1 MATYVISCHGE
12 ADFNS
17 KTDVPAGVGVTFYT
31 PFGQCLSNADG
42 FRLQTALAH
51 PGDPRSPA
59 VLQSFPGRARW
70 NGPVNV
76 KPALSL
82 TADWH
87 GDFKSGILHVE
98 TGTII
103 EVIGTNKLL
112 TLTGALGIISRHAVT
127 LGVYAEVHFLFCLA

>member
-17 KTDVPAGVGVTFYT
+17 QTDVPAGVGVTFYS
-31 PFGQCLSNADG
+31 PFGQCLKNGDG
-42 FRLQTALAH
+42 FLLQSALAH
-51 PGDPRSPA
+51 PSDPRSPA
-59 VLQSFPGRARW
+59 VLQRFPGRARW
-70 NGPVNV
+70 NESVKM

-103 EVIGTNKLL
+103 EAIGTNKLL
-112 TLTGALGIISRHAVT
+112 TLTGALGIISRHAGT
-127 LGVYAEVHFLFCLA
+127 LGENAEVHCLFCLA